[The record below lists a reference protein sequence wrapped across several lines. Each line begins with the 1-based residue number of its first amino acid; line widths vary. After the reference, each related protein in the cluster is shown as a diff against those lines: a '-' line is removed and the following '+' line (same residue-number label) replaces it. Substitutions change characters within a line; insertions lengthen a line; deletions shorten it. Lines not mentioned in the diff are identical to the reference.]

1 MELKNF
7 SLKFKDNILFSN
19 VNIVFTKNNIHHI
32 LGKNGS
38 GKSTFAKSVLGAVDY
53 TGKIDLENEKT
64 VVIGSYTNIPIE
76 YKVKDILEFLKD
88 KYTVELFK
96 KFKESLDIDSI
107 PIENK
112 LLNLSDGQKQN
123 LMLLFFMKNNP
134 KIIVLDEFTTAFDKK
149 TSIEVYKFLNDYIK
163 EFDATIVNITHNLS
177 DLKYM
182 PGMYY
187 IVKDKNIIGDIEM
200 EDAINYYIGGVD
212 YEE

>member
-19 VNIVFTKNNIHHI
+19 VNIVFKKSNIHHI

-38 GKSTFAKSVLGAVDY
+38 GKSTFAKSILGAVDY

-64 VVIGSYTNIPIE
+64 LVIGSYTNIPLE
-76 YKVKDILEFLKD
+76 YKVKDILEILKD

-112 LLNLSDGQKQN
+112 LLNLSDGQKQK
-123 LMLLFFMKNNP
+123 LKLLFFMANSP
-134 KIIVLDEFTTAFDKK
+134 KIIILDEFTTALDKK
-149 TSIEVYKFLNDYIK
+149 TSIEVYKFLNAYIK
-163 EFDATIVNITHNLS
+163 EFDAAIVNITHNLS

-187 IVKDKNIIGDIEM
+187 IVKDKKIIGDIEM